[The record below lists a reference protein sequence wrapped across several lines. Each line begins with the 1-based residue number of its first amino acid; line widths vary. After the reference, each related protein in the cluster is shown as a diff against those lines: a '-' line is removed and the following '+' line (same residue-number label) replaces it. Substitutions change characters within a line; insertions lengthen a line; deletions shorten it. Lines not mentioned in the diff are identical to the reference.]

1 MPQIVD
7 INGHPIDMAAIREP
21 QTAKVGHLQREFEN
35 HPARGITP
43 ARLHQIMVSA
53 ERGDLIA
60 QLELA
65 DDMEERDAHLY
76 AEMGKRR
83 GAITALEWS
92 IEEPEEASAEEK
104 DLTARVRDWM
114 GMVQAHANGVDGGI
128 DVVLGT
134 MTDAM
139 LKGFA
144 PQEMVWDY
152 VPDGSGRKVMVPK
165 ITAQP
170 QRWFTTS
177 ADRRRFLL
185 RALTVTHTSAGLP
198 AVAGMELL
206 PLAWLNH
213 VHPARNGYLA
223 RMSLARVLFWPYLFK
238 NYAIRDLAEFLE
250 IYGLPMRLGSYPT
263 GASSAE
269 KLTLLQA
276 VTQIGHNAAG
286 IVPQNMKLEFMAAA
300 AGTDGPF
307 GAMWDRMDAA
317 ESKAILGQT
326 LTASEGQHGTQA
338 LGNVHN
344 DVRMDIRAA
353 DARLISE
360 SITRQLIHRLVLVN
374 KPGVNPQR
382 MPRLMLD
389 TGEPEDLQAYADN
402 LPKLAKAG
410 LKIGRKWAQDKL
422 RIPEPAEG
430 EDLLTGDAPAP
441 APLPALPGA
450 PAKPMP
456 PALAAAD
463 AARQKQALVSFI
475 TSLAAAPALQ
485 APPTAAQ
492 SAGPAPDLIDALV
505 AEQVDQWQPLLG
517 PMVEPLLAELEKA
530 VAAGETLAA
539 FATRVPDL
547 VRYIDAQPLTT
558 SLAQAAFAARLA
570 GEADIDV

>member
-1 MPQIVD
+1 MTQIVD
-7 INGHPIDMAAIREP
+7 INGQPIDMAAIRAP
-21 QTAKVGHLQREFEN
+21 QTAGVGHLAREFDE
-35 HPARGITP
+35 HPARGLTP
-43 ARLHQIMVSA
+43 ARLHQIMVEA
-53 ERGDLIA
+53 EQGDLIG

-65 DDMEERDAHLY
+65 DDMEERDGHLY
-76 AEMGKRR
+76 AELSKRR
-83 GAITALEWS
+83 GAITSLEWS
-92 IEEPEEASAEEK
+92 VEEPDEATAEEK
-104 DLTARVRDWM
+104 NLTAQVRDWLD
-114 GMVQAHANGVDGGI
+114 MVQAHATGVDGG
-128 DVVLGT
+128 VPLVLRT
-134 MTDAM
+134 MTDAI

-152 VPDGSGRKVMVPK
+152 QPDGSGRKVMVPR

-177 ADRRRFLL
+177 PDHRRFLL
-185 RALTVTHTSAGLP
+185 RSLKTTEATADLP
-198 AVAGMELL
+198 AKMGEELQ

-213 VHPARNGYLA
+213 VHPARNGYLE

-238 NYAIRDLAEFLE
+238 NYAVRDLAEFLE
-250 IYGLPMRLGSYPT
+250 IYGLPLRLGKYPT
-263 GASSAE
+263 GASDKE
-269 KLTLLQA
+269 KRTLLQA

-286 IVPQNMKLEFMAAA
+286 IIPQNMSLEFEAAA
-300 AGTDGPF
+300 AGTDAPF
-307 GAMWDRMDAA
+307 GSMWDRMDAV

-326 LTASEGQHGTQA
+326 LTASEGKNGTQA
-338 LGNVHN
+338 LGKVHEKVSKGIT
-344 DVRMDIRAA
+344 DA
-353 DARLISE
+353 DAQLIADSF
-360 SITRQLIHRLVLVN
+360 TRQLIHRLVLVN
-374 KPGVNPQR
+374 NPGASPRR

-389 TGEPEDLQAYADN
+389 TGEGEDLQQYAEN
-402 LPKLAKAG
+402 LPKLASAG
-410 LKIGRKWAQDKL
+410 VKIGRKWAQDKL

-430 EDLLTGDAPAP
+430 EDLLTGGAPA
-441 APLPALPGA
+441 ATPALPGA
-450 PAKPMP
+450 PAKPVL

-485 APPTAAQ
+485 APPATAQ

-539 FATRVPDL
+539 FATRLPDL
-547 VRYIDAQPLTT
+547 VRYIDAQPLADI
-558 SLAQAAFAARLA
+558 LAQAVFSARLA